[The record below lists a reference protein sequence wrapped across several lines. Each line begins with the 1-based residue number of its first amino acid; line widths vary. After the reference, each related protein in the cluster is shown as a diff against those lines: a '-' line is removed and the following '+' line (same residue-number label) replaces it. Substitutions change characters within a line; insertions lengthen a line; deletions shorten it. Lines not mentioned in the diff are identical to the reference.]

1 MSTLIDWQSISIAL
15 ISWLLIW
22 RWRINVIWLIAGSA
36 VIGLVGQF
44 AQSHR

>member
-1 MSTLIDWQSISIAL
+1 L

-22 RWRINVIWLIAGSA
+22 RWRINVIWLISGSA